1 MFVEAGI
8 KYKEQQKLKDKFIP
22 KTPLNLYNSSNKL
35 LKDYLNNNFINDKE
49 IYNELLLDILSL
61 LYYFKIPVIG
71 EKWIEHY
78 KIQEEKTNVAKTIH
92 SEKNIRKREASN
104 ADIEELDINELNE
117 VIKEIIAI
125 LIDLFQLIKTNKKKN
140 LLI

>member
-1 MFVEAGI
+1 M
-8 KYKEQQKLKDKFIP
+8 DR
-22 KTPLNLYNSSNKL
+22 
-35 LKDYLNNNFINDKE
+35 
-49 IYNELLLDILSL
+49 
-61 LYYFKIPVIG
+61 
-71 EKWIEHY
+71 HY

-104 ADIEELDINELNE
+104 SNIEELDINELNE